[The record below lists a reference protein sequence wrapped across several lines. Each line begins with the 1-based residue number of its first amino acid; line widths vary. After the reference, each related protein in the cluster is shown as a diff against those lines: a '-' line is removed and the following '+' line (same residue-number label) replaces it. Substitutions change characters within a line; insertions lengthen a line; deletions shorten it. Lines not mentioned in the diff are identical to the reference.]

1 MGRRRA
7 AAEGSAAAE
16 QRASTLPTLRTAR
29 LVLRPCVP
37 GDASDVRRLAGD
49 PGVSDTTLNIPHPYE
64 EGMAE
69 AWIATHEPEW
79 LARGHVTLAVTEP
92 EVGLVG
98 AIGLRVNA
106 KHRRGE
112 LGYWIGVPY
121 WGRGYAT
128 EAAAALVGFGFD
140 ALELNR
146 IQARHMT
153 RNPASGRVLEKIG
166 MHFEGVQRGWM
177 LAHGRFE
184 DTAVWAILREDRDR
198 EAAP

>member
-1 MGRRRA
+1 
-7 AAEGSAAAE
+7 
-16 QRASTLPTLRTAR
+16 
-29 LVLRPCVP
+29 
-37 GDASDVRRLAGD
+37 
-49 PGVSDTTLNIPHPYE
+49 PHPYE

-79 LARGHVTLAVTEP
+79 LAHGHMTLAVTTP
-92 EVGLVG
+92 DVGLVG
-98 AIGLRVNA
+98 AIGMRVSA

-128 EAAAALVGFGFD
+128 EAAAALVRFGFD
-140 ALELNR
+140 ALGLNR

-166 MHFEGVQRGWM
+166 MRPEGVQREWM

-184 DTAVWAILREDRDR
+184 DTAVWAILRADHAG
-198 EAAP
+198 EAAR